1 MTDGQR
7 AHLAY
12 LASRR
17 WQAIRRWRRGWDVTC
32 RVCRSDERL
41 EVHHASYRWKGRF
54 GWLGWALE
62 WLDCVTLCEKCHEA
76 IHRAHRINDFSD

>member
-41 EVHHASYRWKGRF
+41 EVHHASYRWKVDGA
-54 GWLGWALE
+54 GWGGCWSGWI
-62 WLDCVTLCEKCHEA
+62 V
-76 IHRAHRINDFSD
+76 